1 MKKIIYLFFGLILL
15 TSCSENYVRLGDLER
30 QDGGI
35 ITFNGEKFD
44 GYAVSIWSSKN
55 VIREIYTIKNGIPIK
70 SEEYEKK
77 KGKFEEIE
85 LNNGSKTYVSDIL
98 IYSKECDFEI
108 YYYPDGS
115 IKRKTQLS
123 CKDGNLFYSERNGK
137 SQEFDEQGNLIK
149 VTYYKSGKKLKK
161 TDE

>member
-15 TSCSENYVRLGDLER
+15 TSCSENYVRQRDLEL
-30 QDGGI
+30 QDGDI
-35 ITFNGEKFD
+35 LTFNGEKFD

-55 VIREIYTIKNGIPIK
+55 VIRDIYTIKNGILIK
-70 SEEYEKK
+70 NEVYEKK

-85 LNNGSKTYVSDIL
+85 LNDGSKTYVSDIL
-98 IYSKECDFEI
+98 IASKECDFEI

-123 CKDGNLFYSERNGK
+123 CKDGNLYSSKRNGK
-137 SQEFDEQGNLIK
+137 SEEFDEQGNLIK
-149 VTYYKSGKKLKK
+149 VTYYESGKKVKK

>member
-15 TSCSENYVRLGDLER
+15 TSCSENYVRQRDLEL
-30 QDGGI
+30 QDGDI
-35 ITFNGEKFD
+35 LTFNGEKFD

-55 VIREIYTIKNGIPIK
+55 VIRDIYTIKNGILIK
-70 SEEYEKK
+70 NEVYEKK

-85 LNNGSKTYVSDIL
+85 LNDGSKTYVSDIL
-98 IYSKECDFEI
+98 IASKECDFEI

-123 CKDGNLFYSERNGK
+123 CKDGNLYSSERNGK
-137 SQEFDEQGNLIK
+137 SEEFDEQGNLIK
-149 VTYYKSGKKLKK
+149 VTYYESGKKVKK
-161 TDE
+161 